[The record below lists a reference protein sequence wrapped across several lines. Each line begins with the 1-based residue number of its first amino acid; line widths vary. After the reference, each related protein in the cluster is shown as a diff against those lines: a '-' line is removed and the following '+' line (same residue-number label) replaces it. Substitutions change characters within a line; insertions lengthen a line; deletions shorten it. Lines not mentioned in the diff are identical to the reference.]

1 MQEIGSSAGIV
12 HAGAMAARHKIAGMT
27 VLRGEWCGIHR
38 PLGNGWSEI
47 LDIRREVLLV
57 LDEVLSLGGR
67 AESWNLDRPLLGV
80 VPELDSMAVIG
91 VLNLLEER
99 FGFNVE
105 DDDVDGRTF
114 ETVGTLVAFVAEKL
128 A

>member
-1 MQEIGSSAGIV
+1 M
-12 HAGAMAARHKIAGMT
+12 
-27 VLRGEWCGIHR
+27 
-38 PLGNGWSEI
+38 
-47 LDIRREVLLV
+47 DIRREVLLV

-67 AESWNLDRPLLGV
+67 AEAWGLEQPLLGAT
-80 VPELDSMAVIG
+80 PEMDSMAVIG

-99 FGFNVE
+99 FGFIVE

-114 ETVGTLVAFVAEKL
+114 ETVGTLVNFVTEKL

>member
-1 MQEIGSSAGIV
+1 M
-12 HAGAMAARHKIAGMT
+12 
-27 VLRGEWCGIHR
+27 
-38 PLGNGWSEI
+38 
-47 LDIRREVLLV
+47 DIRREVLLV